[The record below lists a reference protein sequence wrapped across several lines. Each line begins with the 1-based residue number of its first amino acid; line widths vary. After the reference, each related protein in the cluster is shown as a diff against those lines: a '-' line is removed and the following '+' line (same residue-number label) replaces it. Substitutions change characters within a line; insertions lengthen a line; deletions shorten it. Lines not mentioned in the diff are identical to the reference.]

1 MLRVNEL
8 IIVVAGLEEVFSAG
22 QLKRETIGFVM
33 VLESDRACVV
43 SKNYGGV
50 DEGEVVANV
59 VEG

>member
-1 MLRVNEL
+1 
-8 IIVVAGLEEVFSAG
+8 VVAGLEEVFSAG